1 MSEQTDDTGE
11 LARPEVRHVRTMGPV
26 PLLEPLAYPGR
37 WVTSPTLLDG
47 ELLRPLDATY
57 PVADGRVPVLAV
69 GSNGSPAQLS
79 HKLGRAAAGTSRT
92 VPLEPV
98 RVAGLGVGLSGHV
111 SRVGY
116 VAASPYLDP
125 ELTSD
130 LLVTWLD
137 ADQLA
142 LVDASELPHYWRAFL
157 PHDAVPVTRHDGSPL
172 PGDGVH
178 AYVNARGLLGHPDG
192 TLRPSADQQA
202 VLTALLAE
210 SAQLRTLCGGNAT
223 PRAWVERAGA
233 DGQFAVRA
241 SEILRQEGWLLPHEE
256 FRRFAE

>member
-1 MSEQTDDTGE
+1 MNELTDGPGGLTP
-11 LARPEVRHVRTMGPV
+11 AEVTHVRAMGPV
-26 PLLEPLAYPGR
+26 PLLEPLSYPGR

-47 ELLRPLDATY
+47 ELLRPLEASY
-57 PVADGRVPVLAV
+57 PVAAGRVPVLAV

-79 HKLGRAAAGTSRT
+79 HKLSRAAAGTSRT

-125 ELTSD
+125 EVTSD

-142 LVDASELPHYWRAFL
+142 LVDASELPNYWRAFL
-157 PHDAVPVTRHDGSPL
+157 PQDAVPVTRPDGSPL

-178 AYVNARGLLGHPDG
+178 AYVNARGLLGRLDG
-192 TLRPSADQQA
+192 TLRASDTQHI
-202 VLTALLAE
+202 VLAALLAE
-210 SAQLRTLCGGNAT
+210 SAQLRALCGGAAT
-223 PRAWVERAGA
+223 PLSWVQQARA
-233 DGQFAVRA
+233 DDKFAVRA

-256 FRRFAE
+256 FRRFAT